1 MILQRGF
8 TLIEVLISMVIL
20 AIGLLGLAAMQAIS
34 LRDNQDAY
42 YYQQATLLAYEMQDR
57 IRGNGVYWESN
68 PIQSPAQGNSC
79 NSFAN
84 ACTAGQM
91 AAYDYWYW
99 QDSVSKVLPPPKSG
113 AIATISTSAVNTPEG
128 AVTNCK
134 KTYPT
139 SLCLITRW
147 GRTNSKS
154 TGKLSQDSTFYLEVT
169 P

>member
-20 AIGLLGLAAMQAIS
+20 AIGLLGLAGIQAIS

-57 IRGNGVYWESN
+57 IRGNNV
-68 PIQSPAQGNSC
+68 
-79 NSFAN
+79 AN
-84 ACTAGQM
+84 
-91 AAYDYWYW
+91 WV
-99 QDSVSKVLPPPKSG
+99 SVSPNYSATSCTTTPGCS
-113 AIATISTSAVNTPEG
+113 ATEIATNDYGYWKKSVEAIFPKPIGNAVEIKLSSTENKG
-128 AVTNCK
+128 ACK
-134 KTYPT
+134 GTYTT

-147 GRTNSKS
+147 GRVNSKK
-154 TGKLSQDSTFYLEVT
+154 TGVLSGDATFRLEVT

>member
-57 IRGNGVYWESN
+57 IRGNNVANWEAVTIGTGDCTKDAPCDGQTMANNDYGYWEDMVKN
-68 PIQSPAQGNSC
+68 QVKFPAPKTGATVEISH
-79 NSFAN
+79 
-84 ACTAGQM
+84 TAQ
-91 AAYDYWYW
+91 A
-99 QDSVSKVLPPPKSG
+99 
-113 AIATISTSAVNTPEG
+113 NTPCAIITG
-128 AVTNCK
+128 TA
-134 KTYPT
+134 
-139 SLCLITRW
+139 LCLITRW
-147 GRTNSKS
+147 GKTATQK
-154 TGKLSQDSTFYLEVT
+154 TGKLAGDATFYLKVT

>member
-57 IRGNGVYWESN
+57 IRGNSTANWLTVAPNYSASACIAAPGCLADAMATNDYGYWEDMVKN
-68 PIQSPAQGNSC
+68 QVKFPAPKTGATVEISH
-79 NSFAN
+79 
-84 ACTAGQM
+84 TAQ
-91 AAYDYWYW
+91 A
-99 QDSVSKVLPPPKSG
+99 
-113 AIATISTSAVNTPEG
+113 NTPCESITG
-128 AVTNCK
+128 TA
-134 KTYPT
+134 
-139 SLCLITRW
+139 LCLITRW
-147 GRTNSKS
+147 ARTNSKTS
-154 TGKLSQDSTFYLEVT
+154 GKLSKDSTFYLKVT

>member
-1 MILQRGF
+1 VNLQRGF

-57 IRGNGVYWESN
+57 IRGNNVANWTTVTIGTGDCTKDAPCDGQTMANNDYGYWKKSVEAIFPK
-68 PIQSPAQGNSC
+68 PIGNAVEIKLSSTE
-79 NSFAN
+79 NKG
-84 ACTAGQM
+84 ACKG
-91 AAYDYWYW
+91 
-99 QDSVSKVLPPPKSG
+99 
-113 AIATISTSAVNTPEG
+113 
-128 AVTNCK
+128 
-134 KTYPT
+134 TYTT

-147 GRTNSKS
+147 GRVNSKK
-154 TGKLSQDSTFYLEVT
+154 TGVLSGDATFRLEVT